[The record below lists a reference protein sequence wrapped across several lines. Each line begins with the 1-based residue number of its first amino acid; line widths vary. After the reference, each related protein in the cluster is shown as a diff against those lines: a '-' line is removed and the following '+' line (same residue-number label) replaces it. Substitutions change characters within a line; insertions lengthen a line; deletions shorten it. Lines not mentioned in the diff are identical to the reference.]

1 MHKDKRQ
8 QEAEDKGDLDHRII
22 VAGPETRAREN
33 EGKDPQSAG
42 TVVRNGKDG
51 NR

>member
-1 MHKDKRQ
+1 MQKDKRQ

-33 EGKDPQSAG
+33 DGKDPQPAR
-42 TVVRNGKDG
+42 TVVKD
-51 NR
+51 NDD